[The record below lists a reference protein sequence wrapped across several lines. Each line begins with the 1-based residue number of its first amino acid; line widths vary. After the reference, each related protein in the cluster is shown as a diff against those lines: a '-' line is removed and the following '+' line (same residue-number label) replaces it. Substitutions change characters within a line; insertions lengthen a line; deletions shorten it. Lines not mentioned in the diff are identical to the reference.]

1 MPTRILA
8 QIALRGECFSA
19 DVAQSAQA
27 QKHSETQ
34 RNRATQIHAQQRRTR
49 TQGCIGIL
57 TMSAVSNWQATE
69 GKTMQR
75 HSTKRGWI
83 AFLIASLMSLTFG
96 GVALAG
102 PGGGGSHGGGG
113 HGGGF
118 HGGGFH
124 GGGFR
129 GGFGHGGYG
138 WGGRGWRGYG
148 YGGWGGYYGGWWGP
162 GWYLAALPLGYS
174 TLYWDGVPYYDVDD
188 SYYQWDGDVA
198 QYRLVNPPPN
208 APAASASVN
217 SELYAYPKSGQSEQ
231 QQAADVHD
239 CRQWAAQQSG
249 NGISVAPPPPETTS
263 DAVPRHQLYLRAEQA
278 CLEGRNYSVK

>member
-1 MPTRILA
+1 MWPSEFIPTPRRLGEMPTRILA

-102 PGGGGSHGGGG
+102 PGGGGHGGGG

-124 GGGFR
+124 VSSFHGGGFHG
-129 GGFGHGGYG
+129 GGFHGSGFHGSGFHG
-138 WGGRGWRGYG
+138 W
-148 YGGWGGYYGGWWGP
+148 
-162 GWYLAALPLGYS
+162 
-174 TLYWDGVPYYDVDD
+174 
-188 SYYQWDGDVA
+188 
-198 QYRLVNPPPN
+198 
-208 APAASASVN
+208 
-217 SELYAYPKSGQSEQ
+217 
-231 QQAADVHD
+231 
-239 CRQWAAQQSG
+239 
-249 NGISVAPPPPETTS
+249 
-263 DAVPRHQLYLRAEQA
+263 
-278 CLEGRNYSVK
+278 